1 MTCYVCVLCEC
12 FWAHWVQQSAV
23 GRRELKKCLNLQSWQ
38 TFHVGKSNPKYHQTI
53 SQVIR
58 TKNNLSPGIRVAGR
72 SKPSVLSSVSHNS
85 QSLSTN
91 NPLNSALLCYKTTE
105 QLCHYIS
112 RPFISHRAHSTRHL
126 CVSGSNFF
134 PWLSASVSWA
144 SLSLLWV
151 IEAEAYIW
159 SNAWPR
165 WCVPEKTIVNKSYV

>member
-1 MTCYVCVLCEC
+1 MFVYYVHVFVFQHIEC
-12 FWAHWVQQSAV
+12 NKVQWAAQDP
-23 GRRELKKCLNLQSWQ
+23 KKCHNLQACQ
-38 TFHVGKSNPKYHQTI
+38 AFHVEKSNPKYHQTS

-58 TKNNLSPGIRVAGR
+58 TKNNLSPSFRVAGR
-72 SKPSVLSSVSHNS
+72 GKPSVLSSVSHNS

-112 RPFISHRAHSTRHL
+112 WPFISHRAHSTRHL

-134 PWLSASVSWA
+134 PWLSASVSWV
-144 SLSLLWV
+144 SLLWV
-151 IEAEAYIW
+151 IEAEAHIW

-165 WCVPEKTIVNKSYV
+165 WCIPEKTMVNKSYV